1 MESSIAAPDS
11 SKTNQSAANDKQ
23 SVCAVAINMLGVRR
37 SLDAKCKKTA
47 IDCDR

>member
-1 MESSIAAPDS
+1 MESSVAAPDS

-23 SVCAVAINMLGVRR
+23 PVCAVAILLGVRR

-47 IDCDR
+47 IDRDR